1 MSSEK
6 TAIILVDDHA
16 MVREGLRA
24 YLSTEPNIEV
34 VGEASNGRE
43 ATRLAAELVPDV
55 ALVDLVMPDPTPGP
69 AGPLDGIGTIREIKR
84 VSPHTQIIVLTS
96 YTEDEK
102 IFPAVRAGAL
112 SYLLKD
118 VSAED
123 LAKAIRAA
131 ARGEAT
137 LHPQVAA
144 RLMSEVG
151 RERRDSGVDELTERE
166 TEVLRLIA
174 RGMSNREIAQ
184 ALVIAEK
191 TVKSHV
197 SNILSKLHLA
207 DRTQVAVYALRQ
219 RIVPL
224 DEGG

>member
-1 MSSEK
+1 MSSDK
-6 TAIILVDDHA
+6 ITVIVIDDHSI
-16 MVREGLRA
+16 VREGLRT
-24 YLSTEPNIEV
+24 YLSTEPDIEV
-34 VGEASNGRE
+34 VGEASNGRQ
-43 ATRLAAELVPDV
+43 AVQLAAEVVPDV
-55 ALVDLVMPDPTPGP
+55 ALVDLVMPDPSPDP
-69 AGPLDGIGTIREIKR
+69 AGPMDGIAAIRELTR
-84 VSPHTQIIVLTS
+84 VSPHTQAIVLTS
-96 YTEDEK
+96 YAEDEK

-151 RERRDSGVDELTERE
+151 GERREPGVDALTERE
-166 TEVLRLIA
+166 IEVLTLIA
-174 RGMSNREIAQ
+174 RGMSNREIAHT
-184 ALVIAEK
+184 LVIAEK

-197 SNILSKLHLA
+197 SNILGKLHLA
-207 DRTQVAVYALRQ
+207 DRTQAAIYALRQ
-219 RIVPL
+219 RVVPL
-224 DEGG
+224 DVP

>member
-1 MSSEK
+1 M
-6 TAIILVDDHA
+6 
-16 MVREGLRA
+16 
-24 YLSTEPNIEV
+24 
-34 VGEASNGRE
+34 
-43 ATRLAAELVPDV
+43 
-55 ALVDLVMPDPTPGP
+55 
-69 AGPLDGIGTIREIKR
+69 
-84 VSPHTQIIVLTS
+84 
-96 YTEDEK
+96 
-102 IFPAVRAGAL
+102 
-112 SYLLKD
+112 LKD

-131 ARGEAT
+131 SRGEAT

-151 RERRDSGVDELTERE
+151 GERREPGVDALTERE
-166 TEVLRLIA
+166 MEVLTLIA

-184 ALVIAEK
+184 ALVVAEK

-207 DRTQVAVYALRQ
+207 DRTQAAIYALRQ

-224 DEGG
+224 DDGER